1 MVATF
6 ILMTINILQAWA
18 QAVRHD
24 STLIIL
30 HSGNYEFVGVRHRKT
45 QTLYLSNMIDVAKDD
60 SPAYGKLHVGIYIA
74 ALRDAINRVSQRSGA
89 PGQPSDMENIT
100 VDEANEEG
108 DDGHK
113 GGDRGG
119 RRKGKG
125 RERDSGG
132 GASKRRR
139 TRNEP
144 GNNDQGI
151 QRCGA
156 HEGQDEQLK
165 VHL

>member
-18 QAVRHD
+18 QAVQHD

-30 HSGNYEFVGVRHRKT
+30 HSGNYEFVGVHHCKT

-60 SPAYGKLHVGIYIA
+60 SPAYGKLHVGIYIV
-74 ALRDAINRVSQRSGA
+74 ALRDAINCVSQRSGA
-89 PGQPSDMENIT
+89 PGQLSDMENIT
-100 VDEANEEG
+100 VDKANEEG

-119 RRKGKG
+119 SRRGKG

-132 GASKRRR
+132 GASKCRR

-151 QRCGA
+151 QQCRA
-156 HEGQDEQLK
+156 HEDQDEQLK

>member
-6 ILMTINILQAWA
+6 ILTMINILQVWA

-24 STLIIL
+24 SMLIIL
-30 HSGNYEFVGVRHRKT
+30 HSGNYEFVGIRHHKM
-45 QTLYLSNMIDVAKDD
+45 QTLYLSSMIDVAKDD
-60 SPAYGKLHVGIYIA
+60 SPAYSKLHVGIYIV
-74 ALRDAINRVSQRSGA
+74 ALRDAINRVSQCSGA
-89 PGQPSDMENIT
+89 TGQPSDMEYIA
-100 VDEANEEG
+100 VDEANEG

-113 GGDRGG
+113 GDDRGG
-119 RRKGKG
+119 SRKGKG

-132 GASKRRR
+132 GASKRRK

-151 QRCGA
+151 QLCGA